1 MKLAGEFEY
10 LGDAYPGDP
19 EFDAPPPKGVVKL
32 FYPGDTDAE
41 EGAGDGVYKRC
52 GFFRCPWWRW
62 GGFKEAATRQQPDR
76 AAKGI
81 YPIASIVLVPQ
92 RTRAGSGERRKAGGS

>member
-1 MKLAGEFEY
+1 MKLAGEFEH

-19 EFDAPPPKGVVKL
+19 EFDAPPPRGVVKL
-32 FYPGDTDAE
+32 FYLGADAE
-41 EGAGDGVYKRC
+41 IGTADAVYTRC

-81 YPIASIVLVPQ
+81 YPIASIVVVPK
-92 RTRAGSGERRKAGGS
+92 RANPGGDERPGAAKS